1 VVIFRRVF
9 LIVATIAIGA
19 ITATPSMATTGG
31 HSISWASLGVVRPL
45 LIQPAGWGSPIAAQ
59 PGSATYAW
67 CPQKG
72 MEISAGGD
80 KTTFIPDSSVESM
93 LSRSHLGLP
102 SLSGGSKV
110 VVTCGNV
117 ALDPSHPKTV
127 YAGFQ
132 ASHGGSIPPS
142 YDVALVTSNLGKS
155 WRFVPPPRGY
165 SLTDFA
171 GFDESPNGVEMLYSR
186 NYFFP
191 MKPGQSASFVAV
203 TSTTGGQ
210 SWQDVPL
217 SCSASA
223 TCVIFGPEAP
233 QGACGMSEW
242 QQSVLVDIPREG
254 VATTQWREAGA
265 LPSVSQCGS
274 QQLIG
279 TTSGD
284 EILVDRSRRSAL
296 LYTHDGIHWTTIT
309 LPKINGAPVGGQFVP
324 FGEVMTIAANGT
336 LIAVS
341 GSALQNAEHLE
352 ILEPGSNKW
361 CAANSTLPAATK
373 QSPVVAI
380 QSSESKLVVAFFA
393 PIPTSGGQKTSAISF
408 PLATL
413 RCRT

>member
-1 VVIFRRVF
+1 MVIFRRVF
-9 LIVATIAIGA
+9 LTVATIAIGVFTPA
-19 ITATPSMATTGG
+19 PSMATTGD

-59 PGSATYAW
+59 PGSTTYAW
-67 CPQKG
+67 CSQKG
-72 MEISAGGD
+72 VEISAGND
-80 KTTFIPDSSVESM
+80 KTQFVSDGSVEPM

-102 SLSGGSKV
+102 SFSGSSKV

-191 MKPGQSASFVAV
+191 MKPGQSANFVAA

-210 SWQDVPL
+210 SWLDVHL
-217 SCSASA
+217 NCSAST

-242 QQSVLVDIPREG
+242 QQSVLVNASREG

-265 LPSVSQCGS
+265 VPSVSQCGN
-274 QQLIG
+274 QQLIR

-284 EILVDRSRRSAL
+284 VILVDRSRKSAL
-296 LYTHDGIHWTTIT
+296 LYTHDGIHWTTIAV
-309 LPKINGAPVGGQFVP
+309 PKINGVPVGAQFVP
-324 FGEVMTIAANGT
+324 FGEEMTIAANGT
-336 LIAVS
+336 LVAVS
-341 GSALQNAEHLE
+341 GSALQTAEHLE

-393 PIPTSGGQKTSAISF
+393 PIPTSGGQQASALSF
-408 PLATL
+408 PFATL